1 MESKTVL
8 LFLLSAGCL
17 ALLAVSVG
25 GNSWLDV
32 HWLDVH
38 LATVGLWK
46 NCNKFTGSCI
56 TFEWDWVSSK
66 LHTVRAFAVIAAL
79 MAAVATLGSFIR
91 IMRDSDGKAV
101 SAFFLGAGCCML
113 IAMAVYTSEYKV
125 KIDYGAEWGWSFILG
140 WIATIGLFVVSG
152 LTSCLK

>member
-1 MESKTVL
+1 MESKNVL

-17 ALLAVSVG
+17 ALLAASVG
-25 GNSWLDV
+25 GNSWLEIN
-32 HWLDVH
+32 
-38 LATVGLWK
+38 LAKIGLWK
-46 NCNKFTGSCI
+46 NCNEVTGCV

-66 LHTVRAFAVIAAL
+66 LHAVRAFAVIAAL

-91 IMRDSDGKAV
+91 LMRDSDGKAV
-101 SAFFLGAGCCML
+101 SAFLMGAGCCML
-113 IAMAVYTSEYKV
+113 IAMSIYTNEN
-125 KIDYGAEWGWSFILG
+125 KIQTDYIAKWGWSFILG